1 MNNYKIYQDSKEIPL
16 WNYKRIVQTEDFFY
30 MVKGYESGDPVELKM
45 DDLKI
50 KFQEV
55 EQESIISLN
64 EKNSDFAWYGKLER
78 LKLELSMFLVLDD
91 VIKLKIQEK
100 DLCDRLEIDFDRT
113 IIEEMLSKF
122 KIPKKEDLSEQS
134 EIIKQKITKYEND
147 LEEVLSKVKKPKE
160 NPEEFDIDEQI
171 INVKIGL
178 EVDFDE
184 KKTSL
189 YQYQIYIK
197 ALVRKIEQL
206 DKINRK

>member
-1 MNNYKIYQDSKEIPL
+1 
-16 WNYKRIVQTEDFFY
+16 
-30 MVKGYESGDPVELKM
+30 
-45 DDLKI
+45 
-50 KFQEV
+50 
-55 EQESIISLN
+55 
-64 EKNSDFAWYGKLER
+64 
-78 LKLELSMFLVLDD
+78 MFLVLDD

>member
-30 MVKGYESGDPVELKM
+30 MVKGYESGDSVELNI
-45 DDLKI
+45 DELKV
-50 KFQEV
+50 KFHEI

-64 EKNSDFAWYGKLER
+64 EKNADFALYGKLER
-78 LKLELSMFLVLDD
+78 LKLELSMFLVLDE

-100 DLCDRLEIDFDRT
+100 NLCDKLEIDFDRT

-122 KIPKKEDLSEQS
+122 KIPKKENLSEQS
-134 EIIKQKITKYEND
+134 EIVKQKITKYEND

-184 KKTSL
+184 RKTSL

-197 ALVRKIEQL
+197 ALVRKIEQI